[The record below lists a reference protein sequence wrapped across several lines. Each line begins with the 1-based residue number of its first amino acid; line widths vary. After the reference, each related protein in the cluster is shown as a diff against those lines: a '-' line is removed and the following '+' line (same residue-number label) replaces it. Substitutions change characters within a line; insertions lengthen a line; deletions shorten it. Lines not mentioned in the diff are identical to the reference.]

1 MRHLIDINIL
11 EEGIPKNLLETAK
24 YYKTKGRG
32 LLEGAPL
39 LGRTLEI
46 GRASCRERV

>member
-11 EEGIPKNLLETAK
+11 EEGIPKKLLDTAK

-32 LLEGAPL
+32 LLEGL
-39 LGRTLEI
+39 HY
-46 GRASCRERV
+46 